1 MIYDKALNPDIW
13 PHRVGVRIFRNKRNF
28 LNPTSWSAQSSQT
41 GGHVMASNS
50 NVQRTQPMNRLNDVF
65 TTAQSSD
72 LVEVQN
78 RFVVPGFLTEVVN

>member
-1 MIYDKALNPDIW
+1 
-13 PHRVGVRIFRNKRNF
+13 
-28 LNPTSWSAQSSQT
+28 
-41 GGHVMASNS
+41 MASNS